1 MSLPLFTIIT
11 SLNMCKHIA
20 VLITPVYLPR
30 TALKLALLCMFS
42 LRWNRISLKSLLV
55 IGGGKAHTVQ

>member
-1 MSLPLFTIIT
+1 
-11 SLNMCKHIA
+11 MCKHVA
-20 VLITPVYLPR
+20 VLITLVYLPP

-55 IGGGKAHTVQ
+55 IDGGEARTVQ